1 MEAILGYLP
10 PLLYGA
16 VYTVVVTV
24 LAMIFGAIL
33 GAVIALMQLARNR
46 PVNAIARGYNS
57 VIRGVPLLIQIL
69 YIFFGLPLLTGL
81 RLSAFAAGTLAMTL
95 YTGAFLSEIF
105 RAGIISIDKGQ
116 MEAGRSIG
124 FSHWQ
129 TMRLIIF
136 PQAIWRMIPA
146 IANQFSITLKDTSLL
161 SIIGVVEL
169 TMAGQTIYSMN
180 FDTVRV
186 LTLVGIIY
194 FLIFLFVERITQALE
209 RRYAS

>member
-1 MEAILGYLP
+1 
-10 PLLYGA
+10 
-16 VYTVVVTV
+16 
-24 LAMIFGAIL
+24 
-33 GAVIALMQLARNR
+33 
-46 PVNAIARGYNS
+46 
-57 VIRGVPLLIQIL
+57 
-69 YIFFGLPLLTGL
+69 
-81 RLSAFAAGTLAMTL
+81 MTI

>member
-1 MEAILGYLP
+1 MEEILGYLP

-24 LAMIFGAIL
+24 LAMIFGAVL

-69 YIFFGLPLLTGL
+69 YIFFGLPLLTGF
-81 RLSAFAAGTLAMTL
+81 RLSAFAAGTLAMTI

-186 LTLVGIIY
+186 LTLVGVIY

>member
-16 VYTVVVTV
+16 VYTVVVTI

-33 GAVIALMQLARNR
+33 GAIIALMQLARSR
-46 PVNAIARGYNS
+46 PMNAIARGYNS

-69 YIFFGLPLLTGL
+69 YIFFGLPLLTGF
-81 RLSAFAAGTLAMTL
+81 RLSAFAAGTLAMTI

-186 LTLVGIIY
+186 LTLVGVIY

-209 RRYAS
+209 RRYAT

>member
-10 PLLYGA
+10 ALLYGA
-16 VYTVVVTV
+16 SYTVVVTI
-24 LAMIFGAIL
+24 LAMILGAIL

-46 PVNAIARGYNS
+46 PMNAIARGYNS

-81 RLSAFAAGTLAMTL
+81 RLSALTAGILAMTL

-186 LTLVGIIY
+186 LTLVGVIY

-209 RRYAS
+209 RRYAT

>member
-81 RLSAFAAGTLAMTL
+81 RLSAFTAGTLAMTI

-146 IANQFSITLKDTSLL
+146 IANQFSITL
-161 SIIGVVEL
+161 
-169 TMAGQTIYSMN
+169 
-180 FDTVRV
+180 
-186 LTLVGIIY
+186 
-194 FLIFLFVERITQALE
+194 
-209 RRYAS
+209 

>member
-10 PLLYGA
+10 ALLYGA
-16 VYTVVVTV
+16 SYTVVVTI
-24 LAMIFGAIL
+24 LAMILGAIL

-46 PVNAIARGYNS
+46 PMNAIARGYNS

-81 RLSAFAAGTLAMTL
+81 RLSALTAGTLAMTL

-186 LTLVGIIY
+186 LTLVGVIY

-209 RRYAS
+209 RRYAT

>member
-1 MEAILGYLP
+1 MDAILGYLP

-69 YIFFGLPLLTGL
+69 YIFFGLPLLTGF
-81 RLSAFAAGTLAMTL
+81 RLSAFAAGTLAMTI

-105 RAGIISIDKGQ
+105 RAGIVSIDKGQ

-186 LTLVGIIY
+186 LTLVGVIY